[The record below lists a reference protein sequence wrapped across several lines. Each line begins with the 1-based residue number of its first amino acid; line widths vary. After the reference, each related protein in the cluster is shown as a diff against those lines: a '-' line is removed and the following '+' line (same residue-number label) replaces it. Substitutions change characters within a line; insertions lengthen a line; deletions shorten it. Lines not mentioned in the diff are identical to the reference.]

1 MERWLLQQWYGRPK
15 PPLWLLP
22 LSLLFG
28 MGVALRRRLYATGW
42 LASHRLP
49 VPVLVVGN
57 ITAGGTGKTPLT
69 IALVQALCQKGWRPG
84 IVCRGY
90 GAAGRAARP
99 VRTGDD
105 PAEAGDEAVLMAARS
120 GLPVWVGRDRS
131 AAGRALL
138 QAHPEVNL
146 LVSDDGLQHLALS
159 RTMEIAVVDGERLFG
174 NGALLPAG
182 PLREPRARLDT
193 VDAVVTNGPARH
205 PLSLR
210 VPQFGMALR
219 PTRWLSLDGSDRT
232 CDVDHFSGKTAHAVA
247 GIGHPQRFFRLLET
261 LGIAVMAHPFP
272 DHHPFRRDELAFEPA
287 APLLMTE
294 KDVIKCRKFALPE
307 SWMLPVEAALD
318 PALVALVDQTLRRR
332 GHGPTTA

>member
-1 MERWLLQQWYGRPK
+1 MERWLQQQWYGRTT

-28 MGVALRRRLYATGW
+28 IVVALRRRLYAAGW
-42 LASHRLP
+42 LPSQRLP

-69 IALVQALCQKGWRPG
+69 IALVQALCQRGWRPG

-90 GAAGRAARP
+90 GAAGRTAHP
-99 VRTGDD
+99 VRPGDD
-105 PAEAGDEAVLMAARS
+105 PVEAGDEAVLMASRS
-120 GLPVWVGRDRS
+120 GLPVWIGRDRS

-159 RTMEIAVVDGERLFG
+159 RSMEIAVVDGERLFG

-193 VDAVVTNGPARH
+193 VDAVVTNGPARL

-210 VPQFGMALR
+210 VPRFGMALR
-219 PTRWLSLDGSDRT
+219 PTEWHSLDGHDRA
-232 CDVDHFSGKTAHAVA
+232 CEVNHFAGKTVHAVA
-247 GIGHPQRFFRLLET
+247 GIGHPQRFFRLLEN

-272 DHHPFRRDELAFEPA
+272 DHHPFRRDELTFEPA

-294 KDVIKCRKFALPE
+294 KDGIKCRKFALPD
-307 SWMLPVEAALD
+307 SWMLPVEAVLD